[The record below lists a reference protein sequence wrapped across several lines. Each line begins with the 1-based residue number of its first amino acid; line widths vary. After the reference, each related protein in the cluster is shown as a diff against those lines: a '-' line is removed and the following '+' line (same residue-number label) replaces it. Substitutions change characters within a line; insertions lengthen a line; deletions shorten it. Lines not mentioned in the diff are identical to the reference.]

1 MPCDRE
7 PRSLMLSSWQ
17 DWRPEDDL
25 AWFIL
30 EAVAQMNLSAIYRTA
45 RADGW
50 GAAGTGLC
58 GAVSRPVPVS
68 GTCWAPRTL
77 S

>member
-1 MPCDRE
+1 MP
-7 PRSLMLSSWQ
+7 SSWQ

-30 EAVAQMNLSAIYRTA
+30 DAVAQMNLSAIYRTA